1 MTYEEGTQAQWL
13 HDLLEPRVARVL
25 VCNRCGEKRQGNEG
39 DRVDADELSD
49 RLRWGGLPAVYMGRS
64 SARI

>member
-25 VCNRCGEKRQGNEG
+25 VCNRRGEKRQGNEG
-39 DRVDADELSD
+39 AGSTRMSCPTDCAGAASPV
-49 RLRWGGLPAVYMGRS
+49 
-64 SARI
+64 